1 MYTYKATQT
10 LGEIVTELPQAARLF
25 NQLRIDYCCGGDRT
39 FAQALTETDLD
50 PEKVASQLEALAA
63 VQAASDEQDP
73 KSLASGDLADQIE
86 ARHHSFMRENLPLI
100 SELLDAVMHAH
111 GVNHPE
117 LFQLHK
123 AYSSLRGDIEQH
135 LIKEEILLF
144 PYYHSAAGSLDQA
157 AKEKIQAVIA
167 ELRSEHEAAGGL
179 LRQMR
184 QVTSDYTLPS
194 DACSTYER
202 LFKKLTALEEDLF
215 QHIHLENN
223 ILFNKEAY
231 E

>member
-1 MYTYKATQT
+1 MYKYNAEQT
-10 LGEIVTELPQAARLF
+10 LGAIVTELPQAARLF

-39 FAQALTETDLD
+39 VKKALAEAGLEED
-50 PEKVASQLEALAA
+50 KVASQLEALATI
-63 VQAASDEQDP
+63 QAASEQQDP
-73 KSLASGDLADQIE
+73 RSLASGELADQIE
-86 ARHHSFMRENLPLI
+86 ARHHSFMRENLPFI

-123 AYSSLRGDIEQH
+123 AYSALRGDIEQH

-144 PYYHSAAGSLDQA
+144 PHYQAPAGSLDQA
-157 AKEKIQAVIA
+157 AKDKIQAVIA

-184 QVTSDYTLPS
+184 QVTNDYTTPE
-194 DACSTYER
+194 DACPTFDR
-202 LFKKLTALEEDLF
+202 LLKKLVALEEDLF